1 VGAIVG
7 QGIGDPAAFGLDAAF
22 AALFLGLLVPLQR
35 DRRHVAAAALGAG
48 IALALTPFAP
58 AGVPII
64 AASAACLLGLKR

>member
-1 VGAIVG
+1 
-7 QGIGDPAAFGLDAAF
+7 L
-22 AALFLGLLVPLQR
+22 
-35 DRRHVAAAALGAG
+35 LGAT